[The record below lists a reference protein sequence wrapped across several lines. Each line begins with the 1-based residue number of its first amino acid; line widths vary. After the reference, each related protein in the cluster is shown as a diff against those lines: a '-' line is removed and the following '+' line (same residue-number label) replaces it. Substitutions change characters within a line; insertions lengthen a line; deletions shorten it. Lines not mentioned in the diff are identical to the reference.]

1 MVENALKIATVR
13 HVQLTVDVNDD
24 LEYWRE
30 LVRILA
36 SHTTHL
42 LKLQSFPPHG
52 LGLPMHQGP

>member
-36 SHTTHL
+36 SQTTPPP
-42 LKLQSFPPHG
+42 KVTTPHG
-52 LGLPMHQGP
+52 LVLPMHRGP